1 MTAPRIEVA
10 MRRTLLGG
18 TAAAAAL
25 AALGV
30 AAAPAAVAAPA
41 VPRHLAGHTSTFTV
55 PAGRRSVTDTAG
67 GASVTVVPSSQTSPR
82 TTITCNLVVA
92 NPTLSDDTVDGTVLV
107 YGAVLVY
114 CDGTVAR
121 IQISLGLYLNGS
133 LVDSA
138 TRSVIDTD
146 SSSWSLLTPYQSGD
160 WQTGGLTDITWATGG
175 TGSIPENYSAVVP
188 L

>member
-10 MRRTLLGG
+10 MRRKSLGG

-67 GASVTVVPSSQTSPR
+67 GASVTVVPSSQTSPKA
-82 TTITCNLVVA
+82 TVNCTLTVNNPYLSGGYVEGQAVVNCTGVVA
-92 NPTLSDDTVDGTVLV
+92 Q
-107 YGAVLVY
+107 
-114 CDGTVAR
+114 
-121 IQISLGLYLNGS
+121 IQIAVGLYYNGNLMNS
-133 LVDSA
+133 GTETVPS
-138 TRSVIDTD
+138 TMSTGWYVQY
-146 SSSWSLLTPYQSGD
+146 PVQSGQ
-160 WQTGGLTDITWATGG
+160 WQTGALADISWTTGG
-175 TGSIPENYSAVVP
+175 TGAIPENYSSAVTFS
-188 L
+188 